1 MKSHEGFPPQMFPIM
16 VLKLS
21 LIFYLGKQL
30 DAELQKYL
38 DNAQISLYPARA
50 IIAPYPKQHMFMILL
65 TSAGTFDLFCKCF
78 CYQEKYLCRDFKQ
91 V

>member
-1 MKSHEGFPPQMFPIM
+1 MYSYIEVVFNI
-16 VLKLS
+16 L
-21 LIFYLGKQL
+21 FYLGKQL

-38 DNAQISLYPARA
+38 DNAQISHYPARA

-78 CYQEKYLCRDFKQ
+78 CYQEKYLRRAFKQ